1 MRPTIV
7 RSILR
12 SSAFFL
18 GCGVAAVSL
27 LDQIAC
33 SSNGGEVQGAP
44 STAVG
49 AASENTGQLGMELTL
64 PGGETVN
71 SVTWTITGPNNYSQT
86 GTVNLQNSQTISFE
100 VGGVPAGANYAIAI
114 SGTSADGTVTCSGS
128 ATFSVTARTTT
139 TITDNLQCNPTAPEA
154 GSVSVSAPTY
164 ACASVYTGSVSV
176 SPGETTIGG
185 TITIVAAATS
195 VNPSATTYAW
205 TAGSGTFSAAESAT
219 TNFTCTAP
227 GSIAVTVTV
236 GDGPIPDG
244 GLPCPA
250 NAATVMV
257 QCDTSGDASIDATLG
272 GGSDAGAIDASDAA
286 VAPQALFTTLA
297 PDAGPVVAL
306 MNLGTAIGQGSA
318 NGGTPPML
326 TDLAADPN
334 NTQTINSNDGGPPF
348 LASGNVEDPASALCR
363 YDGGTSTRIT
373 HVTGSKFETGETD
386 PMVPLTPAYFPLVYN
401 SPLTVTDIASFVGNA
416 PPIVGLFDWR
426 PKDLDE
432 AVLVGESGDNG
443 RTWYFMQ
450 NVLELN
456 PDYTNPVSG
465 GYNMFF
471 DAGNG
476 CPGAITGTNANTSY
490 PLANN
495 SQDDDGWGH
504 AAIIQLPGAGNSA
517 TGQFLYLLDRNTN
530 NIPGTSTEI
539 VDGNPLWV
547 INLNATGSQGANGGP
562 SPKFPLWNTNP
573 QSGTTYVGA
582 NDFKSIAS
590 VLSQTPDSSA
600 PIPVAQTVGLIDPD
614 GIMAVFPTSPTAD
627 AGSPITV
634 LWVQKILNG
643 DDTGSTALPTSEQCT
658 KAPFSSKTNHDIAT
672 VRLATTT
679 DGIHFT
685 DLGAVNGLSSPTT
698 VDYNQTRWVSP
709 RGTLIDIFGNQT
721 RWGLYFSAGN
731 CLDGDSDAFHY
742 IGYAESSDMMNWTVY
757 NGINNPIASI
767 NPITATNQATG
778 QTVTIPAN
786 PPLIPTQ
793 PWFAE
798 RLYAPTATQIDAT
811 HLSLTFAGY
820 GVQTPANDLLE
831 YRQIGNVVLNISIP
845 SLPPAADGG
854 VIGLNPGV
862 PNNINAH

>member
-643 DDTGSTALPTSEQCT
+643 DDTGSTALPTSE
-658 KAPFSSKTNHDIAT
+658 
-672 VRLATTT
+672 
-679 DGIHFT
+679 
-685 DLGAVNGLSSPTT
+685 
-698 VDYNQTRWVSP
+698 
-709 RGTLIDIFGNQT
+709 
-721 RWGLYFSAGN
+721 
-731 CLDGDSDAFHY
+731 
-742 IGYAESSDMMNWTVY
+742 
-757 NGINNPIASI
+757 
-767 NPITATNQATG
+767 
-778 QTVTIPAN
+778 
-786 PPLIPTQ
+786 
-793 PWFAE
+793 
-798 RLYAPTATQIDAT
+798 
-811 HLSLTFAGY
+811 
-820 GVQTPANDLLE
+820 
-831 YRQIGNVVLNISIP
+831 
-845 SLPPAADGG
+845 
-854 VIGLNPGV
+854 
-862 PNNINAH
+862 